1 MPFIGSTSLPSDDR
15 VVKTS
20 IICDASVSIGD
31 WVRYESG
38 VLVKAKADDRNN
50 SDVVG
55 LVEEKPSSI
64 SANVLVTGISKEIFT
79 GLDITKQYFLSVT
92 SAGGMY
98 VPPVSAASGSVVLC
112 LGRPI
117 TSTQFIVRVAQR
129 MIRS

>member
-15 VVKTS
+15 VVKASLT
-20 IICDASVSIGD
+20 CDASVSIGD
-31 WVRYESG
+31 WVRYASG
-38 VLVKAKADDRNN
+38 ILVKATADDRYN

-64 SANVLVTGISKEIFT
+64 LANVLVTGISKEIFI
-79 GLDITKQYFLSVT
+79 GLDISKQYFLSVT
-92 SAGGMY
+92 TPGGMY
-98 VPPVSAASGSVVLC
+98 IPPVSTSSGSVILC

-129 MIRS
+129 MYRS